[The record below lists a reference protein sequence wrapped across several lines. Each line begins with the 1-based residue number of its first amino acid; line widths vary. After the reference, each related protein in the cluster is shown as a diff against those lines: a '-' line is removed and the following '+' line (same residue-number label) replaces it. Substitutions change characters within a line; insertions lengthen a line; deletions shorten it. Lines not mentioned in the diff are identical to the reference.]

1 MSDTERAEI
10 RERAEL
16 PMTVRQS
23 HEPDVFFIKV
33 TGSLGG
39 KTAAVTI
46 RTYHTNITRI
56 EENGV
61 TILSTDD
68 VCADA
73 QADGEAW
80 SIPEL
85 IKAARVMPLME
96 AETLLNRQ
104 IDCDSANQGI
114 TASAPV
120 LIFARALKKDRE
132 TTLRAV
138 LLSDLVTIALK
149 QGIGKL
155 SAYCGAVSA
164 GCGSGAG
171 IGFLEGLTDK
181 EILGVIR
188 NALAITSGIL
198 CDGAKSSCAAK
209 ISMAVE
215 GALLA
220 LDMVK
225 NHQTFK
231 AGDGIVQSTTDS
243 TARAVGRIASC
254 GMVSTDREIIEI
266 PRGNPRLQTREESRP
281 SFLSSVKNIF
291 RFSRSESFL

>member
-1 MSDTERAEI
+1 MSDSERAEI

-104 IDCDSANQGI
+104 IDCNSA
-114 TASAPV
+114 
-120 LIFARALKKDRE
+120 
-132 TTLRAV
+132 
-138 LLSDLVTIALK
+138 
-149 QGIGKL
+149 
-155 SAYCGAVSA
+155 
-164 GCGSGAG
+164 
-171 IGFLEGLTDK
+171 
-181 EILGVIR
+181 
-188 NALAITSGIL
+188 
-198 CDGAKSSCAAK
+198 
-209 ISMAVE
+209 
-215 GALLA
+215 
-220 LDMVK
+220 
-225 NHQTFK
+225 
-231 AGDGIVQSTTDS
+231 
-243 TARAVGRIASC
+243 
-254 GMVSTDREIIEI
+254 
-266 PRGNPRLQTREESRP
+266 
-281 SFLSSVKNIF
+281 
-291 RFSRSESFL
+291 